1 MKQLADFTKILWIQ
15 HFWYLTY
22 KTIFSPGGAS
32 PVPKREKIVQKI
44 NYRMDKVQL

>member
-1 MKQLADFTKILWIQ
+1 MDTTLLVLDIQ
-15 HFWYLTY
+15 NNF
-22 KTIFSPGGAS
+22 FPGGAS